1 MAIDQIKITKGG
13 RVSKKSLTAGII
25 GLLIATAG
33 VLQAA
38 DTPRITYDKQC
49 FTINGKDLIIYSG
62 AFHYFRCPKPLW
74 PERFA
79 AIKAAGMNTVE
90 TYVAW
95 NWHEQEPPA
104 NLDDYSK
111 CDMTDLSDWL
121 KMAIDDYGLNVMI
134 RPGPYICAEW
144 DGGGYPQWLTTK
156 KPANFQGMWYRG
168 DDVTYLAWCKHW
180 FTAVAKV
187 AAPWQITHQPEG
199 KPGIILWQIENEYN
213 YDRHPATV
221 KLHQLQAL
229 AHYSRDLGIDVP
241 LLTCVTSDPLFRKD
255 PFLLANVWD
264 TRNEYPKFNMT
275 GFVSEL
281 DHEEVYQPDKPRG
294 VTELQGGWFAQVG
307 GKLSDQQGFNDA
319 HILHITL
326 LAWADGI
333 TSTNY
338 YMMFGGT
345 NSGDWAAHGI
355 TTTYDY
361 DAPVR
366 ESGGVDAR
374 YLKVSA
380 MGHFLADHGAKL
392 ARSTREKITTDAPT
406 GVSAIMRKAADGS
419 RYIFLFN
426 NSQEEAK
433 QGTLSVTTAEGDI
446 AHFSVPYDLGKFD
459 AKILYLPAGVTDAS
473 AGQWLPKSVD
483 PPQRPTSVP
492 ATIVIDKFSRQADPG
507 PQQWQPMVA
516 DAGVEG
522 VGIYD
527 RRYVYYH
534 ATVPAATDDKSRALL
549 IKPDLSDSLIAE
561 IDGKRLST
569 IQSNVDTTAFDLS
582 SLGTAGG
589 TITLLYENPGRPN
602 GGEGMEAPCGPLEMN
617 IVDRSSIVP
626 AEHNWLMKIVSD
638 DGTADAAAN
647 VDDSSWQKID
657 GNTRLGSVT
666 NGQKI
671 VFRDHIARTDDD
683 LKSGNTVV
691 SINRLAGPGIVFV
704 NGKQV
709 GLSDVPNISL
719 KIDAA
724 AQLKTGD
731 NVVAVIMSTPP
742 RRGEPARGIEMISSK
757 PQSTDAGGSVI
768 AWNMSGEPAG
778 VAGQWWQPQF
788 DDSAWQS
795 ESPSHQKDS
804 LPPGPVG
811 LTWYRMKFDLPAAD
825 PHVWIPW
832 NLNLDASGNGFI
844 YLNGHFLGRWWQIG
858 PQRSYYLPQ
867 CWLNFGPGQSNVVT
881 MCLRPTDTAAK
892 LNSAQVSPQ
901 QNLSEIR

>member
-1 MAIDQIKITKGG
+1 VGIDQLKITKGG

-33 VLQAA
+33 VQAA
-38 DTPRITYDKQC
+38 DVPRITYDKQC

-95 NWHEQEPPA
+95 NWHEQQPPTDV
-104 NLDDYSK
+104 DDYSK
-111 CDMTDLSDWL
+111 LDMTDLSDWL
-121 KMAIDDYGLNVMI
+121 KMAIDDYGLNVII

-168 DDVTYLAWCKHW
+168 DDATYLAWCKHW

-229 AHYSRDLGIDVP
+229 AHDSRDLGIDVP
-241 LLTCVTSDPLFRKD
+241 LLTCVTSDPLFRSD
-255 PFLLANVWD
+255 PFLMANVWD

-275 GFVSEL
+275 GFVGEL

-294 VTELQGGWFAQVG
+294 ITELQGGWFAQVG

-380 MGHFLADHGAKL
+380 MGHFLADHGAEL
-392 ARSTREKITTDAPT
+392 ARTTPQKITTNAPT
-406 GVSAIMRKAADGS
+406 DVRAIMRQAADGS
-419 RYIFLFN
+419 RYLFLFN
-426 NSQEEAK
+426 NSQAEEK
-433 QGTLSVTTAEGDI
+433 HGTLTVNDNLQ
-446 AHFSVPYDLGKFD
+446 VQYDLGKFD

-473 AGQWLPKSVD
+473 AGQWLPKPVD

-492 ATIVIDKFSRQADPG
+492 ATIVIDKFSRQSDPG

-516 DAGVEG
+516 DGGVEG

-534 ATVPAATDDKSRALL
+534 ATVPAAADDKPRALL

-561 IDGKRLST
+561 VDGKRLST

-582 SLGTAGG
+582 PLGTAGG

-602 GGEGMEAPCGPLEMN
+602 GGEGMEAPCGPLELK
-617 IVDRSSIVP
+617 IVNRSSIVP
-626 AEHNWLMKIVSD
+626 ALHNWLMKIVSD
-638 DGTADAAAN
+638 DGTADVAAN

-657 GNTRLGSVT
+657 ASTRLGSVT

-671 VFRDHIARTDDD
+671 VFRNHIARSEDD
-683 LKSGNTVV
+683 LKSENTVV
-691 SINRLAGPGIVFV
+691 SINRLAGPAIVFV

-719 KIDAA
+719 KIDAS
-724 AQLKTGD
+724 AQLQQGD
-731 NVVAVIMSTPP
+731 NVVALIMSTPP
-742 RRGEPARGIEMISSK
+742 RRGEPARGVEMVSAT
-757 PQSTDAGGSVI
+757 PQSTDTGGSVI
-768 AWNMSGEPAG
+768 AWNMSGQPAG
-778 VAGQWWQPQF
+778 VAGQWWLSQF
-788 DDSAWQS
+788 DDSGW
-795 ESPSHQKDS
+795 ESAAPSHEKES
-804 LPPGPVG
+804 TPPGQVG

-858 PQRSYYLPQ
+858 PQRSYYLPE

-892 LNSAQVSPQ
+892 LNSAEVSPQ